1 MATISIILLVLFG
14 IVSILTIFIISIQ
27 SEDSSGVGGVF
38 AGGSDSVFGG
48 QTSKT
53 INKATG
59 VLIGVFFLVAILF
72 AVFNKTRISDLS
84 RYETAA
90 PAANEEVVSDE
101 AVSDEVVP
109 GESEN
114 TLSDDTVEKTVE
126 E

>member
-90 PAANEEVVSDE
+90 PTANEEV
-101 AVSDEVVP
+101 VSDEVVP